1 MGHAAG
7 RGKFAGNPLA
17 TACGLTMRPSV
28 LPLVI
33 LAVALAGTASASA
46 APRRGLQLAGQGGGA
61 ASAAQAADQARRQ
74 TGGRVLSVRE
84 KAGGYEV
91 KVLTPSG
98 EVRSVFIPA
107 SGR

>member
-1 MGHAAG
+1 
-7 RGKFAGNPLA
+7 
-17 TACGLTMRPSV
+17 V
-28 LPLVI
+28 
-33 LAVALAGTASASA
+33 
-46 APRRGLQLAGQGGGA
+46 
-61 ASAAQAADQARRQ
+61 RRQ

-84 KAGGYEV
+84 QNGGYEV